1 MIKEETLKKIKERI
15 GGDNVLLNEPM
26 RLHTSMEVGGPAAYL
41 FTPETAEDAAFLLS
55 ILQEEK
61 VPYFV
66 KGNGSN
72 LIVHEEGFSGAIIE
86 MMKLTGLR
94 TEGETITAGCGVLLK
109 DIAKEALSQSL
120 TGFEFASGIP
130 GSLGGAVTM
139 NAGAYDGEMRDI
151 VKEVQLLDKNGNIL
165 TKTGEEMQFSYR
177 RSLCSEGD
185 YIVLAASLAL
195 KKGSAE
201 EIREKM
207 EDLAARRKEKQPL
220 EYPSCGS
227 TFKRPEGYFAGKLI
241 TDAGLKGR
249 RLGGAQVS
257 EKHAGFIINREN
269 ATADDVLALIALVQ
283 KEVKEKFGV
292 ELKCEVKII

>member
-1 MIKEETLKKIKERI
+1 MIKEEILQKIKERI
-15 GGDNVLLNEPM
+15 GGENVLLNEPM

-61 VPYFV
+61 VPYFI

-72 LIVHEEGFSGAIIE
+72 LIVHEEGFPGAIIE
-86 MMKLTGLR
+86 MMKLTGLH

-177 RSLCSEGD
+177 HSLCSEGD
-185 YIVLAASLAL
+185 YIVLAATLGL
-195 KKGSAE
+195 QKGSAE